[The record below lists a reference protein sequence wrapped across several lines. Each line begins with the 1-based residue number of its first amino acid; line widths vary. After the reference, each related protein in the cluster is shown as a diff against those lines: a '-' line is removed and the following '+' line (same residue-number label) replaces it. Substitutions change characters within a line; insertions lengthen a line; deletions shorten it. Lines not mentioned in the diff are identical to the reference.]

1 MTEQTLITIILFTL
15 LLLSISLQII
25 IGVLFQNMINET
37 DNMSA
42 TDNKILK
49 QCKLKFVNCYQ
60 MNQGVPNVPVFV
72 DKFINRIKLGWFTIP
87 TLGHLSGQLMLLSVF
102 TAGVGACRGIIKGSS
117 ITEILPFYIIS
128 FSGLYLYFSI
138 SSIVDIKG
146 RTRILK
152 VNIVDYL
159 ENHMVTRLSIPE
171 MEMSLAEDSPLK
183 KDSPLRKDKP
193 LKKEKGV
200 KAVQKE
206 ETEDKVFSKL
216 DQRELEELLR
226 EFLA

>member
-60 MNQGVPNVPVFV
+60 MNQGVPNIPVFV

-87 TLGHLSGQLMLLSVF
+87 TLGHLSGQIMLLSVF

-138 SSIVDIKG
+138 STIVDIKG

-159 ENHMVTRLSIPE
+159 ENHMITRLSIPE
-171 MEMSLAEDSPLK
+171 MEIILEE
-183 KDSPLRKDKP
+183 DKP
-193 LKKEKGV
+193 VKKEKGV
-200 KAVQKE
+200 KVVQKE
-206 ETEDKVFSKL
+206 EKEDKVFSKL

>member
-60 MNQGVPNVPVFV
+60 MNQGVPNIPVFV

-87 TLGHLSGQLMLLSVF
+87 TLGHLSGQIMLLSVF

-138 SSIVDIKG
+138 STIVDIKG

-171 MEMSLAEDSPLK
+171 MEMMLEE
-183 KDSPLRKDKP
+183 DKP
-193 LKKEKGV
+193 VKKEKGV
-200 KAVQKE
+200 KVVQKE
-206 ETEDKVFSKL
+206 EKEDKVFSKL

>member
-1 MTEQTLITIILFTL
+1 MTEQTIITIILFTL
-15 LLLSISLQII
+15 LLLSISMQII

-60 MNQGVPNVPVFV
+60 MNQGVPNIPVFV

-87 TLGHLSGQLMLLSVF
+87 TLSHLSGQIMLLSVF
-102 TAGVGACRGIIKGSS
+102 TAGVGACRGIIKSS
-117 ITEILPFYIIS
+117 PITEILPFYIIS

-138 SSIVDIKG
+138 STIVDIKG

-171 MEMSLAEDSPLK
+171 MEMILEE
-183 KDSPLRKDKP
+183 DKP
-193 LKKEKGV
+193 VKKEKGV
-200 KAVQKE
+200 RVIQKE
-206 ETEDKVFSKL
+206 EKEDKIFSKL